1 MKLQDLKRNTNV
13 YTLLINKMD
22 EIFATDKK
30 KNLIDWSKNLPNNI
44 IEIVDSYNNTK

>member
-1 MKLQDLKRNTNV
+1 
-13 YTLLINKMD
+13 MD